1 MKQSEISF
9 DETNIINRATENDYK
24 KRKISKNISNSWYL
38 IIIYIILLIILLIN
52 LYQTI
57 KIEKQNKILN
67 NLSNIQ
73 NNVILNFFEH
83 RKSNFLVKLM
93 KKLIE
98 TKNIML
104 LYNYIELDYLFKD
117 DKRYDGARN
126 CLVQPEFNSSC
137 LYYYLSTKKVKGKT
151 RKLFGGKKSTSYV
164 MIDELDGIKISY
176 SFGIGAPDWYIEFDK
191 E

>member
-1 MKQSEISF
+1 
-9 DETNIINRATENDYK
+9 
-24 KRKISKNISNSWYL
+24 
-38 IIIYIILLIILLIN
+38 LIN

>member
-1 MKQSEISF
+1 MI
-9 DETNIINRATENDYK
+9 
-24 KRKISKNISNSWYL
+24 YL
-38 IIIYIILLIILLIN
+38 C
-52 LYQTI
+52 QVI
-57 KIEKQNKILN
+57 KFEKQKKILN
-67 NLSNIQ
+67 NFSYAQKSL
-73 NNVILNFFEH
+73 NNVNLNFLDN
-83 RKSNFLVKLM
+83 RKHNFLVKLM